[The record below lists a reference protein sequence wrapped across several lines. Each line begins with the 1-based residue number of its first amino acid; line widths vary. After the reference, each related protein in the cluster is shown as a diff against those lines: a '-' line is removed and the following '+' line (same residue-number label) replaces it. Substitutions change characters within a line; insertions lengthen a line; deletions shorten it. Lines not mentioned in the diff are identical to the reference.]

1 MSENTIVWLI
11 NTDHFC
17 DKLVSIR
24 VSYSDPDVPGWLSSS
39 VSDIAGQCL
48 QTTIPEI
55 NVQ

>member
-17 DKLVSIR
+17 DKLISIC